1 MKHFNRKLR
10 LVLIA
15 ALAMM
20 MVFALMGLVGC
31 DGTGTDD
38 AVDTGP
44 VESAEPITLTVGATP
59 APHSEI
65 LEFLKPKLAEDGID
79 LEIVVYTDF
88 VLPNNALAAG
98 DIDAN
103 YFQHVPF
110 LQSFNDENGTD
121 LSAVRG
127 VHFEPLGIYP
137 GRAASIDDLE
147 AGSEIAIPAD
157 PTNGARALN
166 LLEAAGIIV
175 LEEAAGLFATPRD
188 IAENPFDVTIR
199 EVEAAQ
205 LPRILPDVDLAV
217 INGNFALEAGLAFE
231 DAIQV
236 EDKESE
242 AAQAYTNYLVTNT
255 DRVNEAAI
263 QTLGEWLNS
272 EEVRTFI
279 LERYEGRVV
288 PTF

>member
-1 MKHFNRKLR
+1 
-10 LVLIA
+10 
-15 ALAMM
+15 MM